1 MRRSFVEGKE
11 EVGIVKFFKDD
22 RGFGFIEPEDGGND
36 VFLHASA
43 LRAFGEASVGEGAR
57 IVFVAQA
64 RLGKKA
70 REVTR
75 IISLE

>member
-1 MRRSFVEGKE
+1 MRRAWVEGNQE
-11 EVGIVKFFKDD
+11 TGTVKFFKDD

-43 LRAFGEASVGEGAR
+43 LRAFGHSTVEEGAR

-64 RLGKKA
+64 RLGKRA